1 MRIALAQINPTVGDL
16 PANCRR
22 ILDFAER
29 AKNERADVVV
39 FPELA
44 LIGYP
49 PKDLLLKPQF
59 IDDNLRALDMITRHI
74 NGIDVIVGYAER
86 SAQNIGRPLHN
97 AVALLRDGQIISRH
111 FKTLLPT
118 YDVF

>member
-22 ILDFAER
+22 ILEFAER

-59 IDDNLRALDMITRHI
+59 IDDNLDALAMVASQAG
-74 NGIDVIVGYAER
+74 GIDVVIGYAER
-86 SAQNIGRPLHN
+86 NTQPIGRPLHN
-97 AVALLRDGQIISRH
+97 AVALLRDGKIIS
-111 FKTLLPT
+111 
-118 YDVF
+118 